1 MASTSHEQSD
11 KHPLIKC
18 AFERKA
24 CMLEHEIRRLLSIGS
39 PAPAR
44 SSVAVAGSPRPTALC
59 VVEHVAAQRVCARSA
74 VGFDSLACPRRRA
87 CATALM
93 GTSFRAVLGAAEV
106 LTINGQLR
114 SMTRFE
120 S

>member
-44 SSVAVAGSPRPTALC
+44 SSVAVAGSPLPFAWSSTS
-59 VVEHVAAQRVCARSA
+59 QPS
-74 VGFDSLACPRRRA
+74 GF
-87 CATALM
+87 
-93 GTSFRAVLGAAEV
+93 VLGQPLDLIHSPAPAAARAP
-106 LTINGQLR
+106 LR
-114 SMTRFE
+114 
-120 S
+120 